1 MKIAIIG
8 SGAMGCLYGAYL
20 GRNREKVWLNDVW
33 DEHVTEIN
41 VHGLSVVSPDETF
54 VSHPQATTIVT
65 DIGKVD
71 LIIVCLKSNYT
82 AEAALIAEVL
92 AKPDSVI
99 LTIQN
104 GLGNAEQLAEFLG
117 AERILI
123 GETTMGSSVL
133 EPGHI
138 MHGGLKTTHIGAFTG
153 EHSRLAD
160 VVNIFNRSGLP
171 AEVTNNVQS
180 LLWSRLIIQ
189 AGINAVTA
197 VSGVTNGQLLHSPY
211 ALKLAEMVV
220 GEAKKV
226 AKAAGIPLLYEDP
239 ATEMHEY
246 AKSMMEHYSP
256 MLQDVMHKRHT
267 EIDATNGMI
276 VREGRRLGVATP
288 VNETLTLAIKTIDSH
303 IKG

>member
-41 VHGLSVVSPDETF
+41 VHGLSVVSPDESF
-54 VSHPQATTIVT
+54 ISYPQATTIVT

>member
-8 SGAMGCLYGAYL
+8 AGAMGSLYGAYL

-33 DEHVTEIN
+33 EDHVTYITAQ
-41 VHGLSVVSPDETF
+41 GLSVVSPDESF
-54 VSHPQATTIVT
+54 IAHPRATTIVT

-71 LIIVCLKSNYT
+71 LIVICMKSNYT

-92 AKPDSVI
+92 AKPDSVV

-104 GLGNAEQLAEFLG
+104 GLGNAEQLAEIFG
-117 AERILI
+117 AERVLI
-123 GETTMGSSVL
+123 GETAMGSSVL

-153 EHSRLAD
+153 ESDKLEQ
-160 VVNIFNRSGLP
+160 VVTIFNRAGLP
-171 AEVTNNVQS
+171 TEITANAQS
-180 LLWSRLIIQ
+180 LLWSRLVVQ

-197 VSGVTNGQLLHSPY
+197 VTGVTNGELLHSPY

-220 GEAKKV
+220 VEAKKV
-226 AKAAGIPLLYEDP
+226 ARAAGIPLLYDDP
-239 ATEMHEY
+239 VTEMYEY
-246 AKSMMEHYSP
+246 AKSMMEHHSP
-256 MLQDVMHKRHT
+256 MLQDVMHHRHT

-288 VNETLTLAIKTIDSH
+288 ANESLYLSIKTIDSKV
-303 IKG
+303 KG